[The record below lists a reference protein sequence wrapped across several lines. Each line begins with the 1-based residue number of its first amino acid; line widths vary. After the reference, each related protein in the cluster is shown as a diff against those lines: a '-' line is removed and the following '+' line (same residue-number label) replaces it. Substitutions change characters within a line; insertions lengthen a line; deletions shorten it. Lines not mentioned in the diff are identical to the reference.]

1 MSNVP
6 TDPTPNPTPTPTG
19 ASPSAARR
27 PNSIVP
33 GGWIILILLVV
44 LVVGIVAFPSTPS
57 VPYSP
62 TFEKLAGA
70 GQIKKL
76 VIIGREKA
84 IGEVRDKDAAI
95 LKELKLDL
103 GGGQFTVNLPPSPD
117 QWMVIDMVQKADAT
131 YRKSV
136 LEKDPKADVEP
147 VVITR
152 EDEPFPFLSQVFLP
166 VLLLGLFAAFFL
178 FVLLPRMRDPS
189 GGGFLNSYIRS
200 PARKYETARG
210 RITFDDV
217 AGMDGSK
224 RELTEVVDFLKDP
237 AKFARLGAQ
246 VPKGVLLVG
255 PPGTGKTLLAKAVA
269 GEANVPF
276 YSINGSEFI
285 QMFVG
290 VGASRVRDLFKT
302 AKETAPCVIFIDEID
317 AVGRMRGAGV
327 GGGSDE
333 REQTLNQ
340 ILSEMDGFSPT
351 ETVIVVAAT
360 NRPDVLDSALL
371 RPGRFDRHVT
381 VDRPTWQGRLA
392 ILKVHTRNKPLADEV
407 DLERIARSMMGM
419 SGADLRNL
427 CNEAALVATRE
438 GKNTI
443 EQRDFD
449 AAADRVRLGL
459 KKDEKFGDEERKRTA
474 YHEGGHVLCSMLQQ
488 PKANPLDR
496 VSIIPRARTGGVAMF
511 RPKDED
517 RVDHMQSELEAELV
531 VLMGGRAA
539 DILAFGEAFSGASQ
553 DIKQAT
559 RIARAMVTQFG
570 MSSRLGPVHFR
581 QGEEHVFLGKEMQEG
596 RDFAEG
602 TGQIIDEEIQRL
614 VNEGLQ
620 KATELVTGHRA
631 DLDRIVE
638 ALLLHEELDRDEVE
652 QLMNGTPP
660 AELRKSDPP
669 AADAGPKPVPAVD
682 PDAPV

>member
-1 MSNVP
+1 MSNLP

-19 ASPSAARR
+19 ASPPAARR

-33 GGWIILILLVV
+33 GGWVILALLAV
-44 LVVGIVAFPSTPS
+44 LVVGIVAFPSTPT

-62 TFEKLAGA
+62 TFEELVKT
-70 GQIKKL
+70 GQIKRL
-76 VIIGREKA
+76 VIIGKDKA
-84 IGEVRDKDAAI
+84 IGEVRDKESQV
-95 LKELKLDL
+95 LKNLKLDL
-103 GGGQFTVNLPPSPD
+103 SGGQFTVNLPAADD
-117 QWMVIDMVQKADAT
+117 QLPLIDMVKAADAA
-131 YRKSV
+131 YRESV
-136 LEKDPKADVEP
+136 PAKGPDDKPEP
-147 VVITR
+147 VVISR
-152 EDEPFPFLSQVFLP
+152 EEEPFPFLSQILLP
-166 VLLLGLFAAFFL
+166 VLMLGLFAAFFL

-224 RELTEVVDFLKDP
+224 RELTEIVDFLKDP

-351 ETVIVVAAT
+351 ETIIVLAAT

-392 ILKVHTRNKPLADEV
+392 ILKVHTRNKPLADGV

-517 RVDHMQSELEAELV
+517 RVDHMQTELEAELV

-539 DILAFGEAFSGASQ
+539 DLLAFGEAFSGASQ

-570 MSSRLGPVHFR
+570 MSPRLGPVHFR

-596 RDFAEG
+596 RDFSEG
-602 TGQIIDEEIQRL
+602 TGVVIDEEIQRL

-620 KATELVTGHRA
+620 KATELVSANRG

-638 ALLLHEELDRDEVE
+638 ALLMHEELDRDEVE
-652 QLMNGTPP
+652 QLLKGTPP
-660 AELRKSDPP
+660 GELRKSVPP
-669 AADAGPKPVPAVD
+669 AAEAGPTPIPAVD
-682 PDAPV
+682 TDPAG